1 VFLSQRLSQDAR
13 VVGTLGQV
21 STPGKVVPDMTEPS
35 GSESP
40 RGVSRRTVAKAMA
53 WAMPAIAISAAVPA
67 YAASQAILH
76 ATGAACKLPGNSGSL
91 YKGYA
96 IGFTATNPLGDALVI
111 SIDSVILNGTSL
123 GGTQIVNLIGCTKL
137 GNDQFSVPANTV
149 YPNLVLLTKE
159 AGNSQE
165 GTLAVTY
172 TITGGAG
179 GTVTATATV
188 SAVPPLQSGA
198 CTDFTPAE
206 KNCIDQQSR
215 VA

>member
-1 VFLSQRLSQDAR
+1 M
-13 VVGTLGQV
+13 
-21 STPGKVVPDMTEPS
+21 PEPS
-35 GSESP
+35 GSRTP
-40 RGVSRRTVAKAMA
+40 PGVSRRTVAKAMA
-53 WAMPAIAISAAVPA
+53 WAVPALAVSAAVPA
-67 YAASQAILH
+67 YAASQAILQ

-96 IGFTATNPLGDALVI
+96 IGFTATNPFAGPLGI
-111 SIDSVILNGTSL
+111 SIDSVILNDTSL
-123 GGTQIVNLIGCTKL
+123 GGTQVVNLIGCIKL
-137 GNDQFSVPANTV
+137 GNAEFSVPASTV
-149 YPNLVLLTKE
+149 YSNLVLLTKE

-165 GTLAVTY
+165 GTLTVTY
-172 TITGGAG
+172 TIAGGPG
-179 GTVTATATV
+179 GTVTASATV